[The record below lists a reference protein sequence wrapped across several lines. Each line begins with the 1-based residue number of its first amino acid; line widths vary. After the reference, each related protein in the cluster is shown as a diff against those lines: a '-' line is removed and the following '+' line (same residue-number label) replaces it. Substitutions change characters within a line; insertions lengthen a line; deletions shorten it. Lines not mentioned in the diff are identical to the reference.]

1 MIPPNGSVVPDLLR
15 GLVPHPVDPPGE
27 GQQDEEEEHEV
38 PLPLQQVGAYCGVC
52 GRFINS
58 VVVSTPDG
66 LRLLQLLLIE
76 DQLRLVCNSCA
87 RRISRRNNGRQ

>member
-1 MIPPNGSVVPDLLR
+1 MIPPNGSALPDLLR
-15 GLVPHPVDPPGE
+15 GLVPNPVDPPGE
-27 GQQDEEEEHEV
+27 GQEEEEEQEV

-58 VVVSTPDG
+58 LVVSTPDG
-66 LRLLQLLLIE
+66 LGLLQHLLIE

-87 RRISRRNNGRQ
+87 RRISRRYNGRQ